1 MFNDYL
7 RQLSQQS
14 GFDFVRIVLWLKFVS
29 GAISAILFAGV
40 VVIVRKTMAL
50 ANPIE
55 KLEEN
60 ILQLG
65 RIPNSILEEHSRSWE
80 AVLAKLE
87 SVNASDWKFAVI
99 QADSIL
105 DDILKHSGFIGET
118 MGDRLKQIN
127 ASQLDS
133 LNDIWEAHKVRND
146 LAHSPDRPLSQE
158 EARRVIGQFEKAF
171 RELKFIE

>member
-7 RQLSQQS
+7 RQLSQNT
-14 GFDFVRIVLWLKFVS
+14 GYDFVQIVLWLKFVS
-29 GAISAILFAGV
+29 GGISLVLFAGI
-40 VVIVRKTMAL
+40 VVIVRKTIRL

-65 RIPNSILEEHSRSWE
+65 RIPKSILEEHSRSWE
-80 AVLAKLE
+80 AVLAKME
-87 SVNASDWKFAVI
+87 STNASDWKFAII

-105 DDILKHSGFIGET
+105 DDILKHSGFVGEN

-127 ASQLDS
+127 PSQMDS
-133 LNDIWEAHKVRND
+133 LNDIWEAHKVRKD
-146 LAHSPDRPLSQE
+146 LAHSPDRPITQE
-158 EARRVIGQFEKAF
+158 EARHVIARFEKAF